1 MKNLSKEII
10 NQELW
15 DFFDNNKNK
24 ILKLLSYKNPKNIK
38 INNKIYN
45 QMIFVQDYYLQY
57 LYFKVYSDLDF
68 GIKVYEIKDDVDD
81 EDIGEEYKIYGIKYK
96 DILIGNNFI
105 V

>member
-10 NQELW
+10 NQELK

-24 ILKLLSYKNPKNIK
+24 ILKLLLYKHPKNIT
-38 INNKIYN
+38 INDKIYN

-57 LYFKVYSDLDF
+57 LYFKVYDDLDF
-68 GIKVYEIKDDVDD
+68 GIKVYEITDEDKED

-96 DILIGNNFI
+96 EMSLHEYII
-105 V
+105 

>member
-10 NQELW
+10 NQELQ

-24 ILKLLSYKNPKNIK
+24 ILKFLSYKRPKNIK

-45 QMIFVQDYYLQY
+45 QMVFVQDYYLQY
-57 LYFKVYSDLDF
+57 LYFKVYNDLDV
-68 GIKVYEIKDDVDD
+68 GIKVYEIKDDIED

-96 DILIGNNFI
+96 EMSLHEYII
-105 V
+105 